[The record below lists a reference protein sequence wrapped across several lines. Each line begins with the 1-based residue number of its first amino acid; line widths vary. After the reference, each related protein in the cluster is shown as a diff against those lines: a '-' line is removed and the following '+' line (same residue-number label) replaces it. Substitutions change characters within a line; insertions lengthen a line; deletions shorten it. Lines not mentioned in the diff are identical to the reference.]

1 MTKLIL
7 LLQCLVLVIVIGFG
21 TWLKMTSPRVAVVRS
36 ALVVEGYEGMKE
48 ARSEYQ
54 RTVQA
59 WQAHLDSLDQ
69 RYSLA
74 IQAYE
79 QEKKRLSAKEN
90 QSRQMALEHQRGE
103 LEKYQASLE
112 QQAKTAEERMIQGSL
127 NQINS
132 YVEQLADQQGF
143 NIVLGTTQSGNILY
157 ANDAVDITDEVLTG
171 LNQHYRK

>member
-1 MTKLIL
+1 MIKRIL
-7 LLQCLVLVIVIGFG
+7 LLQCLVLVIVVGFG
-21 TWLKMTSPRVAVVRS
+21 TWLKITSPKVAIVRS

-54 RTVQA
+54 HTLQG

-69 RYSLA
+69 RFNLA
-74 IQAYE
+74 IRAYE
-79 QEKKRLSAKEN
+79 QEKKKLSATEN
-90 QSRQMALEHQRGE
+90 QSRQIALAHQRAE

-171 LNQHYRK
+171 LNQHYKK

>member
-7 LLQCLVLVIVIGFG
+7 LLQCLILVIVIGFG

-54 RTVQA
+54 HTIQA

-69 RYSLA
+69 RFSLA
-74 IQAYE
+74 VRAYE
-79 QEKKRLSAKEN
+79 QEKKRLSVTED
-90 QSRQMALEHQRGE
+90 QSRRIALEHQRGE
-103 LEKYQASLE
+103 LEKYQASLA

-143 NIVLGTTQSGNILY
+143 SIVLGTTQSGNILY
-157 ANDAVDITDEVLTG
+157 ANDAVDITDEVLAG
-171 LNQHYRK
+171 LNQPYKK